1 MKIDKGVPLPVH
13 LTERVEVGDLPLK
26 KMKVG
31 DSIRVDA
38 QSQKE
43 LERKLLSCRM
53 RTSRFAKKH
62 RHYKF
67 KVARGTDDSGPHL
80 RIWRVSRA
88 N

>member
-13 LTERVEVGDLPLK
+13 LAERVEVGDLPLK